1 MTGAAA
7 GGGGPGSTRRAA
19 VGKAGGRSRSAQPR
33 AAAGGGS
40 GGSGG
45 GSEEEEQRDGGS
57 LFLVNKSG
65 FPMDGQTW
73 ERMWGHVERVHPDGG
88 AVAAAIRSAV
98 RLARVRR
105 SPRFPEAPLKREGPS
120 PKPDVLRLPSF
131 VGVGDTRAGQEG
143 VAPQPLGMLSAPAR
157 CEGQQE
163 ESWSSKT
170 HETGYG
176 SVCRGM
182 LRSWN
187 WCLGKRG
194 NNVCG
199 FFFFFFP

>member
-7 GGGGPGSTRRAA
+7 GGGGGGGSGSTRRAA

-33 AAAGGGS
+33 AAGGG

-88 AVAAAIRSAV
+88 AVAAAIRSAALI
-98 RLARVRR
+98 RML
-105 SPRFPEAPLKREGPS
+105 
-120 PKPDVLRLPSF
+120 VLY
-131 VGVGDTRAGQEG
+131 VG
-143 VAPQPLGMLSAPAR
+143 
-157 CEGQQE
+157 
-163 ESWSSKT
+163 
-170 HETGYG
+170 
-176 SVCRGM
+176 
-182 LRSWN
+182 
-187 WCLGKRG
+187 
-194 NNVCG
+194 
-199 FFFFFFP
+199 